1 MALESA
7 LDRLLLQQIHLAEKG
22 ELKTDAVVAQ
32 DDMELVGVPYHII
45 VGERNLDEQK
55 VELKNRLTGEKLM
68 LALSDVVAQIK
79 SF

>member
-1 MALESA
+1 
-7 LDRLLLQQIHLAEKG
+7 
-22 ELKTDAVVAQ
+22 
-32 DDMELVGVPYHII
+32 MELVGVPYHII